1 MCLLGGEC
9 ALNWPIHLQ
18 GALAGSTLI
27 KKVTMDQSIT
37 ELTMIIRLC
46 LAFAA
51 GGIIG
56 IERSSRRQVAGL
68 RTHILIS
75 LGASCLMLLSIWLPE
90 KYAGGDPG
98 RIAAQV
104 VTGMG
109 FLGAGAIIRLGVNI
123 KGLTTAA
130 SLWLTAAIGLTI
142 GAGMYT
148 AAFTSAILALVTLTF
163 LNKLE
168 RKIFPDVR
176 IKSLEISYTHKEAPD
191 IEPVLEI
198 FKKFNIVHQSLKI
211 ITGNNF
217 RKKTRVHFVISILNS
232 TNLSKLA
239 NALKLCD
246 SVDQIEIKE
255 KSG

>member
-1 MCLLGGEC
+1 
-9 ALNWPIHLQ
+9 
-18 GALAGSTLI
+18 
-27 KKVTMDQSIT
+27 MDQSIT
-37 ELTMIIRLC
+37 ELNMIIRLC

-51 GGIIG
+51 GGVIG
-56 IERSSRRQVAGL
+56 LERSSRRQVAGL

-75 LGASCLMLLSIWLPE
+75 VGASCLMLLSIWLP
-90 KYAGGDPG
+90 KQYNGGDPG

-148 AAFTSAILALVTLTF
+148 ATFTATILALISLTL
-163 LNKLE
+163 LNKVE
-168 RKIFPDVR
+168 RKIFPDIR
-176 IKSLEISYTHKEAPD
+176 IKSLEIQYNHKNEPD

-198 FKKFNIVHQSLKI
+198 FKKYYVEYQSIKI
-211 ITGNNF
+211 ISGTNF
-217 RKKTRVHFVISILNS
+217 GKKTKVRFMISILNS
-232 TNLSKLA
+232 TDLSKLA
-239 NALKLCD
+239 KALKSCD
-246 SVDQIEIKE
+246 SIDRIEIKE
-255 KSG
+255 KL